1 MDETRVL
8 RMDLREM
15 HWLIIYLAYRVVN
28 LIFLKVRRKQEGG
41 GKEGKET
48 IGNREKRIVG
58 INGGMHAT
66 SLNWLKSD
74 CAPGTIQ
81 KNCKLLTKL
90 NFLPFTF

>member
-1 MDETRVL
+1 MI
-8 RMDLREM
+8 EM
-15 HWLIIYLAYRVVN
+15 KNEIENGSKTNALANHLYLVVN